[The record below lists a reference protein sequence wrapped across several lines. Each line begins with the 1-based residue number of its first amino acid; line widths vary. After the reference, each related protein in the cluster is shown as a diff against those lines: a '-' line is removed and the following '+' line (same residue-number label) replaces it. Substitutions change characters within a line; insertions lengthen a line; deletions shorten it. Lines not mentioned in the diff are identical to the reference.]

1 MHSIHSELI
10 DETILLPI
18 LSNER
23 FLMKKM
29 KPIFEIYVIALS
41 TSAFEKMF
49 KNHTKSK
56 IFLVIQPTVQPP
68 QSRLVSS
75 VMQPCATDECYTL
88 HTAGEAHVL
97 EGANRG

>member
-1 MHSIHSELI
+1 LI
-10 DETILLPI
+10 DETLLLPI
-18 LSNER
+18 LSNEI

-75 VMQPCATDECYTL
+75 VMQPLPTKCYTL
-88 HTAGEAHVL
+88 NTAAEAHVL
-97 EGANRG
+97 EGDIVGQSWLKVF